1 MTCNAEYYRPDD
13 EDGVT
18 STYVLNF
25 YGTESFRVAEAS
37 SNLAQWH
44 QIGQEAMVE
53 MEWFQKDD
61 KNLIHNNYVSEYYE
75 RTSYQSCTAV
85 APLYLTKNGKAV
97 DSSLNKKYGQAL

>member
-1 MTCNAEYYRPDD
+1 MVSGTDENGDDIQEVWLYVKWRTGGMRWSSETWIQNYLEIKDTEWSGRYLAMTCNAEYYRPDD

-53 MEWFQKDD
+53 MEWF
-61 KNLIHNNYVSEYYE
+61 
-75 RTSYQSCTAV
+75 
-85 APLYLTKNGKAV
+85 
-97 DSSLNKKYGQAL
+97 